1 MLPAPFVLSL
11 SKDPRTE
18 EQPAK
23 TSRKR
28 GGASVFI
35 KVEPADFFMF
45 RVIMT
50 FDLEYPDSEDQDVRD
65 YLTEHE
71 LEPRYTNQGEFED
84 RQCEFMQFGGCYL
97 GNHLQNI
104 SQIQRVAVEVELLT
118 AEIRV
123 HLNISPD
130 AATPLAE
137 DQQTAIA
144 QLIKDFHQDSSFQTN
159 ENGELIVVLDGDA
172 VRAAAN
178 QLARV
183 SSDD

>member
-1 MLPAPFVLSL
+1 M
-11 SKDPRTE
+11 
-18 EQPAK
+18 
-23 TSRKR
+23 
-28 GGASVFI
+28 FI

-50 FDLEYPDSEDQDVRD
+50 FDLEHPDSEDQDVRD
-65 YLTEHE
+65 YLTEHD
-71 LEPRYTNQGEFED
+71 LEPRYTNKGEFDD

-178 QLARV
+178 QLASV

>member
-23 TSRKR
+23 TSRKK

-178 QLARV
+178 QLASV

>member
-1 MLPAPFVLSL
+1 M
-11 SKDPRTE
+11 
-18 EQPAK
+18 
-23 TSRKR
+23 
-28 GGASVFI
+28 FI

-50 FDLEYPDSEDQDVRD
+50 FDLENPDSEDQQVRD
-65 YLTEHE
+65 YLTEHD

-104 SQIQRVAVEVELLT
+104 SQIQRVAVETELLT
-118 AEIRV
+118 AEIRT

-137 DQQTAIA
+137 DQQTTIA
-144 QLIKDFHQDSSFQTN
+144 QLVKDFHQDSSFQTN
-159 ENGELIVVLDGDA
+159 ENGELIVVLDGDE
-172 VRAAAN
+172 VRAAVS
-178 QLARV
+178 QLASV
-183 SSDD
+183 SSDN

>member
-1 MLPAPFVLSL
+1 M
-11 SKDPRTE
+11 
-18 EQPAK
+18 
-23 TSRKR
+23 
-28 GGASVFI
+28 FI

-50 FDLEYPDSEDQDVRD
+50 FDLEYPDSEDQQVRD
-65 YLTEHE
+65 YLTEHD
-71 LEPRYTNQGEFED
+71 LEPRYLSKGEFED

-123 HLNISPD
+123 HLDASPD
-130 AATPLAE
+130 GTIPTAD
-137 DQQTAIA
+137 DQQQAAIA
-144 QLIKDFHQDSSFQTN
+144 QLVKDFHEDSSFQTN
-159 ENGELIVVLDGDA
+159 EHGELIVVLDGDE
-172 VRAAAN
+172 VRAAAS
-178 QLARV
+178 QLASV

>member
-1 MLPAPFVLSL
+1 M
-11 SKDPRTE
+11 
-18 EQPAK
+18 
-23 TSRKR
+23 
-28 GGASVFI
+28 FI

-71 LEPRYTNQGEFED
+71 LEPRYLNKGEFDD

-97 GNHLQNI
+97 GRHLESI
-104 SQIQRVAVEVELLT
+104 SQIQRAAVEIELLT

-130 AATPLAE
+130 AATPIAE

-144 QLIKDFHQDSSFQTN
+144 QLVTDFHQDSSFQTN
-159 ENGELIVVLDGDA
+159 ENGELIVVLDGDE
-172 VRAAAN
+172 VRAAAS
-178 QLARV
+178 QLASV
-183 SSDD
+183 SSED

>member
-71 LEPRYTNQGEFED
+71 LEPRYTNQCEFED

-178 QLARV
+178 QLASV

>member
-1 MLPAPFVLSL
+1 M
-11 SKDPRTE
+11 
-18 EQPAK
+18 
-23 TSRKR
+23 
-28 GGASVFI
+28 FI

-71 LEPRYTNQGEFED
+71 LEPRYLNKGEFED

-104 SQIQRVAVEVELLT
+104 SQIQRVAVEDELLT
-118 AEIRV
+118 AEIRA

-130 AATPLAE
+130 AATPIAE
-137 DQQTAIA
+137 DQQTTIA
-144 QLIKDFHQDSSFQTN
+144 KLVKDFHQDSSFQTN
-159 ENGELIVVLDGDA
+159 ENGELIVVLDGDE
-172 VRAAAN
+172 VRAAAS
-178 QLARV
+178 QLATV
-183 SSDD
+183 PSDN

>member
-1 MLPAPFVLSL
+1 M
-11 SKDPRTE
+11 
-18 EQPAK
+18 
-23 TSRKR
+23 
-28 GGASVFI
+28 FI

-71 LEPRYTNQGEFED
+71 LEPRYLSQGEFEE

-144 QLIKDFHQDSSFQTN
+144 QLIKDFHQDSSFQTH
-159 ENGELIVVLDGDA
+159 EHGELIVVLDGDA

-178 QLARV
+178 QLASV

>member
-1 MLPAPFVLSL
+1 M
-11 SKDPRTE
+11 
-18 EQPAK
+18 
-23 TSRKR
+23 
-28 GGASVFI
+28 FI
-35 KVEPADFFMF
+35 NVEPADFLMF

-50 FDLEYPDSEDQDVRD
+50 FDLENPDSEDQQVRD
-65 YLTEHE
+65 YLTDHD
-71 LEPRYTNQGEFED
+71 LEPRYTNQGEFEE

-178 QLARV
+178 QLASV

>member
-1 MLPAPFVLSL
+1 M
-11 SKDPRTE
+11 
-18 EQPAK
+18 
-23 TSRKR
+23 
-28 GGASVFI
+28 FI

-71 LEPRYTNQGEFED
+71 LEPRYLSQGEFEE

-130 AATPLAE
+130 ATTPLAK
-137 DQQTAIA
+137 DQQTTIT
-144 QLIKDFHQDSSFQTN
+144 QLVKDFHRDSSFQTN
-159 ENGELIVVLDGDA
+159 ENGELIAVLDGNE
-172 VRAAAN
+172 VRAAAS
-178 QLARV
+178 QLASV

>member
-11 SKDPRTE
+11 SKEPRTE

-178 QLARV
+178 QLASV

>member
-1 MLPAPFVLSL
+1 M
-11 SKDPRTE
+11 
-18 EQPAK
+18 
-23 TSRKR
+23 
-28 GGASVFI
+28 FI
-35 KVEPADFFMF
+35 KVEPADFLMF

-50 FDLEYPDSEDQDVRD
+50 FDLENPDSEDQQVRD
-65 YLTEHE
+65 YLTEHD
-71 LEPRYTNQGEFED
+71 LEPRYTNQGEFEE

-123 HLNISPD
+123 HLDISPD
-130 AATPLAE
+130 AATPIAE

-159 ENGELIVVLDGDA
+159 ENGELIVVLDGDE
-172 VRAAAN
+172 VRAAAS
-178 QLARV
+178 QLTSV
-183 SSDD
+183 SSED